1 MFTYIISKLIYEFSI
16 QRDIDVVQSELHV
29 HL

>member
-16 QRDIDVVQSELHV
+16 QRDIDVVQAELHV